1 MTADQTS
8 IHTLL
13 IDNDAGDRARI
24 CEQLGKAI
32 SVSFEVTET
41 ALLKG
46 FAGLK
51 GRNDSPYDVIL
62 LGLDQPGCTGLDA
75 LKKLLPQA
83 GDVPVIVLSGHEP
96 RELGLDAVRCGALL
110 GVLPAL
116 IAIEVEDDVRVNF
129 ESLSDRD

>member
-1 MTADQTS
+1 MTANQTS

-13 IDNDAGDRARI
+13 IDNDAGDRAYI

-46 FAGLK
+46 FTGLNGK
-51 GRNDSPYDVIL
+51 NDSPYDVIL

-83 GDVPVIVLSGHEP
+83 GDVPVMCSSGDEP
-96 RELGLDAVRCGALL
+96 REVGVEAVRRGG
-110 GVLPAL
+110 GVGFCWLPTH
-116 IAIEVEDDVRVNF
+116 
-129 ESLSDRD
+129 